1 MKNKTSVKE
10 FKIGE
15 AKSSAF
21 DDHEMPDELGR
32 NRGGVGA
39 VERIRHLWHM
49 DSTRRPAACRAIA
62 RPRQADVW
70 KGFNKAGAGRSNMF
84 RCQPASQSWKVG
96 KVWKIRVLS
105 LLRPPNL
112 TLLLHRT
119 GQLRGVHTL
128 RRCPKPA
135 AHKLVSLSF

>member
-1 MKNKTSVKE
+1 MKNKTSVKG

-15 AKSSAF
+15 AKSPAF

-32 NRGGVGA
+32 RRGVGA
-39 VERIRHLWHM
+39 AGRIRHLWHM

-62 RPRQADVW
+62 RPRQAGVW
-70 KGFNKAGAGRSNMF
+70 KGFNRAGAGRSKMF
-84 RCQPASQSWKVG
+84 RCQPAFQSWKVG

-105 LLRPPNL
+105 LLQPPNL
-112 TLLLHRT
+112 TLLLHRK

-135 AHKLVSLSF
+135 AHKLVSLPF